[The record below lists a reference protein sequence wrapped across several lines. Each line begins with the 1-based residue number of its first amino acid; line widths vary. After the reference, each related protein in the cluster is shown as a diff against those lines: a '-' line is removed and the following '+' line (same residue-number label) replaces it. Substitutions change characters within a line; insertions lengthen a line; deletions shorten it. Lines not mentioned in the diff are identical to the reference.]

1 MKQEIID
8 KLRTDLHTLHDD
20 WEMLLSQDTIANDP
34 KFLEKIAADI
44 QKLDADATLAL
55 GTTKLKEQAEVVHF
69 ALSTPWG
76 APFIGETTLIDAA
89 RSYDIKNPDSPLKHL
104 LSAFIQ
110 YGHRRKVPLFH
121 VLDDITDEL
130 DNVSKSSFKNKL
142 TN

>member
-8 KLRTDLHTLHDD
+8 KLCADLHALHDD

-44 QKLDADATLAL
+44 QKLDADATIAL
-55 GTTKLKEQAEVVHF
+55 TTTKLKEQAEVIHF

-89 RSYDIKNPDSPLKHL
+89 RNYNTKNPDSPLKHL
-104 LSAFIQ
+104 LFAFIQ
-110 YGHRRKVPLFH
+110 YGHRKKVPLFH
-121 VLDDITDEL
+121 VLDEITDEL
-130 DNVSKSSFKNKL
+130 EAR
-142 TN
+142 

>member
-8 KLRTDLHTLHDD
+8 KLRADLRALHDD

-44 QKLDADATLAL
+44 QRLDTDATIAL
-55 GTTKLKEQAEVVHF
+55 TATKLREQAEVVHF

-89 RSYDIKNPDSPLKHL
+89 RSYDSKNSDSPLKHL

-110 YGHRRKVPLFH
+110 YGHRKKVPLFH
-121 VLDDITDEL
+121 VLDEITAEL
-130 DNVSKSSFKNKL
+130 DSVSKS
-142 TN
+142 

>member
-8 KLRTDLHTLHDD
+8 KLRADLRALHDD

-44 QKLDADATLAL
+44 QRLDTDATIAL
-55 GTTKLKEQAEVVHF
+55 KATKLKEQAEVVHF

-89 RSYDIKNPDSPLKHL
+89 RSYDSKNSDSPLKHL

-110 YGHRRKVPLFH
+110 YGHRKKVPLFH
-121 VLDDITDEL
+121 VLDEITDEL
-130 DNVSKSSFKNKL
+130 DSASKS
-142 TN
+142 